1 MRRLFVFTFG
11 LVSFFAL
18 PGTIAMA
25 QTGSNVSQIA
35 FIDGSFNMDMDN
47 CNGAE
52 SIFNFKISS
61 TGTGGAKVLVV
72 NTTNNVVGET
82 RVDITK
88 ETTDITVG
96 IRDGY
101 VGEATVSVEAD
112 NYVVAAGEKGDQTA
126 KNESKIAGVGRANCA
141 LDAQEASSAPLP
153 IWVKLLGIL
162 AVIIVLV
169 GVIWLLF
176 REITKKPT
184 ISTPDSEESSDDE
197 EGEDSADEDE
207 DQDQDEDEYKNKP
220 TS

>member
-18 PGTIAMA
+18 PGAIAMA
-25 QTGSNVSQIA
+25 QTESNVSRIA

-61 TGTGGAKVLVV
+61 SGTGGAKVLVV

-82 RVDITK
+82 RVDITSP
-88 ETTDITVG
+88 TTDITVG

-126 KNESKIAGVGRANCA
+126 KNEFKIAGVGRANCA
-141 LDAQEASSAPLP
+141 LDAQEALSRRLSRKKQVTTKTARTPPTRAKTKTRTKIAPLQP
-153 IWVKLLGIL
+153 
-162 AVIIVLV
+162 
-169 GVIWLLF
+169 
-176 REITKKPT
+176 PST
-184 ISTPDSEESSDDE
+184 IAPDYSL
-197 EGEDSADEDE
+197 
-207 DQDQDEDEYKNKP
+207 
-220 TS
+220 T